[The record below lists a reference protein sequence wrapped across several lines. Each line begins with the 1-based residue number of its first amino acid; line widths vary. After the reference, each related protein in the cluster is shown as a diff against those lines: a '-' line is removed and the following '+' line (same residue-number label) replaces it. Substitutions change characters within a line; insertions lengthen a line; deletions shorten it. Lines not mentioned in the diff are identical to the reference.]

1 MMVFYCNKFQ
11 KHFMTK
17 TAILFFNT
25 MFLLAACN
33 ESSTQI
39 LQLQNRVDSL
49 QLALKETYKPG
60 LGEFMSSIQVHH
72 EKLYFAG
79 QNENWKLADFEIH
92 EIMEAVDDIHHY
104 ATERPEAK
112 ELQMLLP
119 SLDSVNEAI
128 KKQDKNLFNK
138 NFINLTNT
146 CNECHKAVN
155 YEFNLVKIPETPP
168 FSNQIFKAV
177 SDSAKMMTK

>member
-1 MMVFYCNKFQ
+1 MLQNMMVFYCNNF
-11 KHFMTK
+11 K
-17 TAILFFNT
+17 TFEMKRAILFLSAILFC
-25 MFLLAACN
+25 FACN
-33 ESSTQI
+33 QSSTET
-39 LQLQNRVDSL
+39 LKLQNEVDSL
-49 QLALKETYKPG
+49 QVALKETYKPG

-92 EIMEAVDDIHHY
+92 EIMEAVDDIQHY
-104 ATERPEAK
+104 ATERPETK
-112 ELQMLLP
+112 ELLMLLP
-119 SLDSVNEAI
+119 SLDSMNEAI

-168 FSNQIFKAV
+168 FSNQVFKAV
-177 SDSAKMMTK
+177 SDSSK